1 MNIIIGRSRRKLL
14 RRYWKIEGMK
24 LSDLCP
30 LAEQII
36 LDDPYLSEQTM
47 IDSGPASFGGKL
59 REDAFFVRNKFERQ
73 FNTMFEIVW
82 MLLYRSISIVT
93 NTGPYVVQIPNFE
106 IRKIDGIRTVHNLG
120 WCELT
125 RNGEVT
131 KRGAILIL
139 WLAEIGELCSDGHR
153 YLHYFLDDHPVLFD
167 QRWQD
172 DESFT
177 KMDKSNSSEGFII
190 NFKVGLLWNSGII
203 VGKAKKL
210 VGIEK

>member
-1 MNIIIGRSRRKLL
+1 VFKDREGEDKWKELNIIIGRSRRKLL

-47 IDSGPASFGGKL
+47 MDSGPSSFGGKL

-73 FNTMFEIVW
+73 FNTMYEIVW

-153 YLHYFLDDHPVLFD
+153 YLHYFLDDHPGLFD
-167 QRWQD
+167 LRWQE
-172 DESFT
+172 DES
-177 KMDKSNSSEGFII
+177 
-190 NFKVGLLWNSGII
+190 
-203 VGKAKKL
+203 
-210 VGIEK
+210 